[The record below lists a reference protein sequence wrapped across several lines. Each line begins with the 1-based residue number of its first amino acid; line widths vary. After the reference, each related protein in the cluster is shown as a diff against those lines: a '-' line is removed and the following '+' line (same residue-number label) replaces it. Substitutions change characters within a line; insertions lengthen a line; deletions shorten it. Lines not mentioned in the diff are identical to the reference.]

1 MVENNSAPPEPELI
15 RKIAMDANPAFA
27 MLAGLNLD
35 LFTMLKGKTMSALQ
49 MADALDVQT
58 DKLEPLLYALVT
70 AGLLSLDNERFSN
83 TIETTHYLIP
93 DSSRFVGDHPFL
105 NPLILSW
112 NFLAALKTAETIRTG
127 APQLPYDFSSRS
139 EEELTQDFQMTQP
152 IALRAGR
159 ELVAKYDFSSFRN
172 LLDMGGGPG
181 GLSIAVTEQLP
192 HLQATVVDLPS
203 VTPITQRFIKEAG
216 ATDRV
221 QVKTVDVVTAELT
234 GLYDVAILRALIQVL
249 KPDQALRALK
259 NVSSI
264 IKPGGMIY
272 ILGHILD
279 DSRISP
285 PEEVWHK
292 LSSINYYDV
301 PAPYTEE
308 EHRRWLTEAGFVRIR
323 RDRLPNSDGVMIAQK
338 PAATLD
344 D

>member
-1 MVENNSAPPEPELI
+1 MVENNTAPLEPELI

-27 MLAGLNLD
+27 MLAGINLD
-35 LFTMLKGKTMSALQ
+35 LFTMLKGKTMSTQQ

-70 AGLLSLDNERFSN
+70 AGLLSLDDKNFSN
-83 TIETTHYLIP
+83 TIETAHYLIP
-93 DSSRFVGDHPFL
+93 DSSSFVGDHPYL

-112 NFLAALKTAETIRTG
+112 NFLAALKTAETIRAG
-127 APQLPYDFSSRS
+127 EPQVPYDFSSRS
-139 EEELTQDFQMTQP
+139 EEELTQDFKMTQP

-159 ELVAKYDFSSFRN
+159 ELVAKYDFSSFRT
-172 LLDMGGGPG
+172 LVDLGGGPG

-192 HLQATVVDLPS
+192 HIQATVVDQPS
-203 VTPITQRFIKEAG
+203 VTPIAQRFIEEAG
-216 ATDRV
+216 AADRV
-221 QVKTVDVVTAELT
+221 RVKTVDVVTAQLT
-234 GLYDVAILRALIQVL
+234 GSYDVAVLRALIQVL
-249 KPDQALRALK
+249 KPDQALLALK

-264 IKPGGMIY
+264 VKPGGVIY

-338 PAATLD
+338 PAVALED
-344 D
+344 